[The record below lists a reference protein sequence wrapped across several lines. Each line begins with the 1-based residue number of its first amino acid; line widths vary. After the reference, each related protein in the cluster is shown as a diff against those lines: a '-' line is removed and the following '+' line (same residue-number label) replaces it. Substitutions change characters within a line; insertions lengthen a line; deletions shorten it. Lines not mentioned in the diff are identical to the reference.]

1 MEGAQDMF
9 FVGNDWAQDHHDV
22 CVMGESGDVLA
33 IRQFGHGINGVAM
46 FHDLMAGFVSD
57 PGDVVIG
64 VETDR
69 GMWVEALVAA
79 GYQVYA
85 VNPKSASRYREGV
98 TVSGAKSDKADAK
111 VLADM
116 VRTNRHVHRLV
127 AGDSD
132 LCHEIK
138 IVARTHQTLI
148 WERQRHRSRLRAG
161 LLEYYPGAL
170 SAFNDCADRDA
181 VSVLAVAPT
190 PTQGA
195 RLTLTQIK
203 KVLRRGGRQRYL
215 DDTAKRIQDAL
226 RIDQLQASDG
236 VTAGFAELTVSV
248 TAIIATLNTQINRLA
263 DQLADRFPTH
273 PDAEIYLSMPGIGV
287 IYGARILG
295 EFGDEPGRY
304 VDAKAFRNYGATSP
318 ITRESGKRRSVEAR
332 WVRNN
337 RLNDAVIQATGKA
350 IQNSPGAKAFFDK
363 HQAKGDNYNKAIR
376 AVANKV
382 IGQLYGCLKSRTL
395 YNEDTAWNQHHTTE
409 TVKAA

>member
-1 MEGAQDMF
+1 MI
-9 FVGNDWAQDHHDV
+9 FVGNDWAEDHHDV
-22 CVMGESGDVLA
+22 CVMDESGEVLA
-33 IRQFGHGINGVAM
+33 IRRFGHGIDGVAM
-46 FHDLMAGFVSD
+46 FHALMAEFVSD
-57 PGDVVIG
+57 SGDVVVG

-79 GYQVYA
+79 GYLVYA

-132 LCHEIK
+132 LGHEIR
-138 IVARTHQTLI
+138 IIARTHQTLI

-170 SAFNDCADRDA
+170 ATFDDCADRDA

-190 PTQGA
+190 PAQGA
-195 RLTLTQIK
+195 RLTTAQIK
-203 KVLRRGGRQRYL
+203 KALRSGGRQRYL
-215 DDTAKRIQDAL
+215 DDTAKRIRDGL
-226 RIDQLQASDG
+226 RIDQLGASDG

-248 TAIIATLNTQINRLA
+248 TAIIATLNTQISRLA
-263 DQLADRFPTH
+263 DQLDERFRTH

-287 IYGARILG
+287 VYGARILG
-295 EFGDEPGRY
+295 EFGDEPDRY
-304 VDAKAFRNYGATSP
+304 IDAKAFRNYGATSP
-318 ITRESGKRRSVEAR
+318 ITRESGRRRFVEAR

-337 RLNDAVIQATGKA
+337 RLHDAIIGAAGKA
-350 IQNSPGAKAFFDK
+350 IQKSPGARAFFEK
-363 HQAKGDNYNKAIR
+363 QTAKGDDYNKAIR
-376 AVANKV
+376 AVANKL
-382 IGQLYGCLKSRTL
+382 IGQLYGCLKSGTL
-395 YNEDTAWNQHHTTE
+395 YNEDTAWRMHQTTE